1 MMDIDRVDELCRK
14 LSHSRLEI
22 RSRAV
27 DNILFKLEKGLIT
40 ISGLISSSI
49 IMIFMKTNINT
60 NYSY

>member
-1 MMDIDRVDELCRK
+1 MDIDRIDELCRK

-40 ISGLISSSI
+40 ISGIYNHLLL
-49 IMIFMKTNINT
+49 IFMLTNINF
-60 NYSY
+60 